1 VSRLTEAGMTGVSSW
16 TLTPPRSPRL
26 AYHRSSLPAPLPP
39 PTPLPPTAPP
49 VIIAN
54 LVTPPT
60 TANSSAAA
68 PPSPKAAR
76 PEFDNEIR
84 LLLAKSNEKAQRE
97 QAERREV
104 DAWVVAVVSRLDE
117 IERHR
122 QLLDDRT
129 EALESRV
136 TQVEHVTDEQAHTTD
151 ALAREVDDRLT
162 AVERRQARRRAFS
175 WWAGPTETSIRPT
188 ETSIRPTTAISPTT
202 SISPAIPD

>member
-1 VSRLTEAGMTGVSSW
+1 LDADAPAVT
-16 TLTPPRSPRL
+16 SPRL
-26 AYHRSSLPAPLPP
+26 PSVLPTCA
-39 PTPLPPTAPP
+39 T
-49 VIIAN
+49 
-54 LVTPPT
+54 
-60 TANSSAAA
+60 AAA
-68 PPSPKAAR
+68 DTTSADSSPSDHCQPSPKAAR

-151 ALAREVDDRLT
+151 ALAREVDDRLM

-188 ETSIRPTTAISPTT
+188 TAISPTT